1 MLCCHGVRGGKS
13 VDAPVPLRL
22 LLGRFFCCF
31 SYLEVKN
38 THAGVAIIYPRRL
51 KRANDV
57 RGGEN
62 PTSKL
67 W

>member
-1 MLCCHGVRGGKS
+1 M
-13 VDAPVPLRL
+13 DAPVPLRL
-22 LLGRFFCCF
+22 LLGRLFCCF

-38 THAGVAIIYPRRL
+38 THAGVAIIYPRRR
-51 KRANDV
+51 KRANEV
-57 RGGEN
+57 HGGGN

>member
-1 MLCCHGVRGGKS
+1 MLCCHGVRGGES
-13 VDAPVPLRL
+13 MDAPVPLRL
-22 LLGRFFCCF
+22 LLGRLFCCF

-51 KRANDV
+51 KRANEV
-57 RGGEN
+57 HRGEN
-62 PTSKL
+62 PTSEL

>member
-1 MLCCHGVRGGKS
+1 MLCCHGVRGGES
-13 VDAPVPLRL
+13 MDAPVPLRL
-22 LLGRFFCCF
+22 LLGRLFCCF

-38 THAGVAIIYPRRL
+38 THAGVAIIYLRRR
-51 KRANDV
+51 KRANEV
-57 RGGEN
+57 HGGEN

>member
-1 MLCCHGVRGGKS
+1 M
-13 VDAPVPLRL
+13 DAPVPLRL
-22 LLGRFFCCF
+22 LLGRLFCCF

-38 THAGVAIIYPRRL
+38 THAGVDIIYPRRR
-51 KRANDV
+51 KRANEV
-57 RGGEN
+57 HGGEN